1 MVRGGGPSENRFFLD
16 GVEIPNINHF
26 STQEHPEVL
35 SGSLTQIS
43 YAKSISTLQPILP
56 RVETLLA
63 RFLISSCR
71 TETKKNSLRGVIGAS
86 DIGFSANGPAGKKT
100 TYQVSIR
107 RSYLQFLFDMIGLP
121 FLPTFTD
128 AQFKVK
134 HTFDRKNELAI
145 LGLGAI
151 DDMKLNTGMEDMSE
165 KNQYILAYLPVV
177 KQKTYTLG
185 AVYKHYSGKNIYSLI
200 ISGAS

>member
-1 MVRGGGPSENRFFLD
+1 
-16 GVEIPNINHF
+16 
-26 STQEHPEVL
+26 
-35 SGSLTQIS
+35 
-43 YAKSISTLQPILP
+43 
-56 RVETLLA
+56 
-63 RFLISSCR
+63 
-71 TETKKNSLRGVIGAS
+71 VIGAS

-200 ISGAS
+200 VSRSQLNNKNIKYKDNDESS

>member
-1 MVRGGGPSENRFFLD
+1 MELAFRESLKKMRG
-16 GVEIPNINHF
+16 
-26 STQEHPEVL
+26 T
-35 SGSLTQIS
+35 
-43 YAKSISTLQPILP
+43 KSK
-56 RVETLLA
+56 EK
-63 RFLISSCR
+63 F
-71 TETKKNSLRGVIGAS
+71 SLRGVIGAS

-151 DDMKLNTGMEDMSE
+151 DDMKFVGTTVV
-165 KNQYILAYLPVV
+165 YAYL
-177 KQKTYTLG
+177 Q
-185 AVYKHYSGKNIYSLI
+185 AVGVIWSHEDGCFCRHEDDI
-200 ISGAS
+200 

>member
-1 MVRGGGPSENRFFLD
+1 M
-16 GVEIPNINHF
+16 
-26 STQEHPEVL
+26 
-35 SGSLTQIS
+35 
-43 YAKSISTLQPILP
+43 
-56 RVETLLA
+56 
-63 RFLISSCR
+63 
-71 TETKKNSLRGVIGAS
+71 
-86 DIGFSANGPAGKKT
+86 
-100 TYQVSIR
+100 
-107 RSYLQFLFDMIGLP
+107 
-121 FLPTFTD
+121 
-128 AQFKVK
+128 K

-200 ISGAS
+200 VSRSQLNNKNTNTGIMTKVQEENLSSQLPFGRNRK

>member
-1 MVRGGGPSENRFFLD
+1 M
-16 GVEIPNINHF
+16 
-26 STQEHPEVL
+26 
-35 SGSLTQIS
+35 
-43 YAKSISTLQPILP
+43 
-56 RVETLLA
+56 
-63 RFLISSCR
+63 
-71 TETKKNSLRGVIGAS
+71 IGAS

-165 KNQYILAYLPVV
+165 KNQYILAP
-177 KQKTYTLG
+177 
-185 AVYKHYSGKNIYSLI
+185 
-200 ISGAS
+200 ISKVLDLCDS